1 MTRTELVTTLSSIA
15 LLGLALTA
23 LPPGSD
29 AEAFD
34 SPTFRVTASWQGS
47 SSERASL
54 DVATQVGIPVRV
66 QEQNLRLEL
75 VLIDRC
81 RSDRHV
87 AARVRGRAAGP
98 VQLSIST
105 GAPGTASDT
114 EPTELGR
121 WALTGERQGPAPLR
135 IDELLTL
142 DSCTPS

>member
-1 MTRTELVTTLSSIA
+1 MTRTELVTTLTSIA

-29 AEAFD
+29 AKTLDAQ
-34 SPTFRVTASWQGS
+34 TFRVNASWQGPAA
-47 SSERASL
+47 ERASL
-54 DVATQVGIPVRV
+54 DVATQVGIPIRV
-66 QEQNLRLEL
+66 QEQNLRLEV

-105 GAPGTASDT
+105 REGVEAS
-114 EPTELGR
+114 ERQELGR
-121 WALTGERQGPAPLR
+121 WALTGERDGPAPLR
-135 IDELLTL
+135 IDEILTL
-142 DSCTPS
+142 DSCTPT

>member
-29 AEAFD
+29 ATVFD
-34 SPTFRVTASWQGS
+34 SPTFRVSASWQGS
-47 SSERASL
+47 SAERASL

-66 QEQNLRLEL
+66 QEQNLRLEV

-87 AARVRGRAAGP
+87 AARVRGRATGP

-105 GAPGTASDT
+105 EAGAPSAGK
-114 EPTELGR
+114 PTELGR

-135 IDELLTL
+135 IDEVLTL
-142 DSCTPS
+142 DSCSLG